1 MFPNVV
7 IKPSDAVSGKFLSLG
22 TNEFGDACRYGQDL
36 PYGYNSDRGIVS
48 RRSKQKVVGSAVLSA
63 FKNLPVVLG
72 NALDAPQCPI
82 VAGFGNGFC
91 ENRLDEGPHIEFQ
104 SESVHFGFRMSPEEP
119 PDEIHGI

>member
-1 MFPNVV
+1 MNFMYRT
-7 IKPSDAVSGKFLSLG
+7 KKVSTLSSVYLNDTGFL
-22 TNEFGDACRYGQDL
+22 N
-36 PYGYNSDRGIVS
+36 RGIVS